1 MEYEKL
7 LIKLEKSEEGKLT
20 LKSDDLICIINLE
33 EYQADDLKVFFDKI
47 FEYIVSN
54 EILIKFELEPSEEKE
69 LFINVSKDLVEQ
81 INAEIRDSED
91 NFNKIIDFKNSVN

>member
-1 MEYEKL
+1 MEYDRL
-7 LIKLEKSEEGKLT
+7 LIKLEKSEEGKLIF
-20 LKSDDLICIINLE
+20 KSDDLNCIINLE